1 MDRADQIPGKNSK
14 LGKREIATVRY
25 FGMGERNVL
34 SAWTT
39 LIGSN
44 GALHE
49 RGGPEEYLGIF
60 GSHVESIQALGK
72 ERPRFLPFGP
82 QQGCQK

>member
-25 FGMGERNVL
+25 FGTEERNVGAL

-60 GSHVESIQALGK
+60 GSHVESI
-72 ERPRFLPFGP
+72 
-82 QQGCQK
+82 